1 FLDEFVRHDGRGDY
15 LHQHI
20 CTGTGNEC
28 KSTNLVFWCS
38 DCLYPCLYCEGCVKS
53 LHQCMPLQVRYSF
66 FEIFRLNSSVMKK
79 WDGISFKRCALK
91 SLGIRIQLGH
101 PLGERCPNP
110 ARAAGDDFVI
120 INSHTIDEVGL
131 DYCNCGTAKPR
142 PIQLLRVRLYPAT
155 STNPRSAATFA
166 ALRRF
171 DHMALESKCSAYE
184 FYNSLARET
193 DNTGLEP
200 SRVSTQAVLWELQC

>member
-1 FLDEFVRHDGRGDY
+1 FLDEFVCHDGRGDY

-28 KSTNLVFWCS
+28 KSTNLVFRCS

-53 LHQCMPLQVRYSF
+53 LHQCMPLHHI
-66 FEIFRLNSSVMKK
+66 EK

>member
-28 KSTNLVFWCS
+28 KSTNLVFRCS

-53 LHQCMPLQVRYSF
+53 LHQCMPLHHI
-66 FEIFRLNSSVMKK
+66 EK

-120 INSHTIDEVGL
+120 INSHTINEVGL
-131 DYCNCGTAKPR
+131 DYCNCSTAKPR
-142 PIQLLRVRLYPAT
+142 LIQLLRVRLYPAT